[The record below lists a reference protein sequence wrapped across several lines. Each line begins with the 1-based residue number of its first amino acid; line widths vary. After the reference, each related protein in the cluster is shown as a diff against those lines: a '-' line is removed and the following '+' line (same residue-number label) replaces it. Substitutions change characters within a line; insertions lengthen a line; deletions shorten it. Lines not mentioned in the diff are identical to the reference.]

1 MKTLKNLMVFI
12 AILPVVSACLEKG
25 EKSDA
30 YGNFEAREIIVSSEV
45 QGKILKLMVEEGQIL
60 PANEV
65 VGLVDTVQP
74 YLKKEQLVAQK
85 YAVSTKL
92 NNIHAQINVQN
103 EQKKIL
109 VKEKNRFENL
119 LKDGAATT
127 KQLDDIAGK
136 INLINSQIESIRTQK
151 STVLSELTAIN
162 KQIEQIEDQI
172 KRCKIIN
179 PIFGTVLEK
188 YIEPHEI
195 VIPGRAIYKIADLR
209 EMILRVYISGNQLS
223 RISIGQKVEVL
234 IDKNER
240 ETRVLEG
247 TVSWISQQAE
257 FTPKIIQTKE
267 ERVNLVYAVKVHMKN
282 DGSLKIGMPGE
293 VNFKNHE

>member
-45 QGKILKLMVEEGQIL
+45 QGKILKLMFEEGQIL
-60 PANEV
+60 PANKV
-65 VGLVDTVQP
+65 VGLVDTIQP